1 MGGTFTNAAVPLTNG
16 LFTVSLDFGNQ
27 FPGADRWLE
36 IGVRTNGG
44 GGAFT
49 TLSPRQ
55 MVTPIPYS
63 ITAGNVTGP
72 VAASQVSGTI
82 PLAQLPAAVVT
93 NGASGL
99 SLSGVFSGNGAN
111 LAGVQAVNAL
121 QDTAEAIAFANANGI
136 SDLATRAALVG
147 MENELKAFNVWS
159 NVTDI
164 FPLYARFHPL
174 SGNTF
179 LGRTFTNRDFTVG
192 SFGVSSWPSPIKVA
206 IPSQTNGTVVIVWQY
221 PLSTPYLFELHPVAG
236 LANETTHDEFLYAA
250 YLNSYEHLLSVT
262 NSVIQS
268 SYANDAAWPAYG
280 AAGWSVDGGDGKAE
294 FNLIQRVDFASFN
307 TNGNLQFYRNG
318 MRGMVGGGTPDF
330 TNHVIFRN
338 AFNEIVIGGDPLGVT
353 TSPCLASIAAVFV
366 LNTEVNSNLAFA
378 VTRAARWLDPRK
390 KNLIFVGDSL
400 TVPTYTNS
408 FDYYLSQNPRFSDYY
423 FYNLAGSG
431 QSALTYDTLNDN
443 GGIGR
448 ITNALN
454 MLSGIGCVSE
464 SELLYCLGVNDLGI
478 QGSSPSTTWY
488 HITNFTSAVPS
499 DMNVRIGTI
508 AAVSTNQTLFNSF
521 GTTAFTI
528 NSNAA
533 VLNAIILANSYRF
546 GAGVFDKASLFNQ
559 ANLATNSGFT
569 YDGVH
574 LNDTNGYQ
582 LQIQIAAL
590 IANNNQGG
598 LLGGTGGGLTTNV
611 TIGNST
617 FFITNGLIMRIT
629 TP

>member
-1 MGGTFTNAAVPLTNG
+1 M
-16 LFTVSLDFGNQ
+16 
-27 FPGADRWLE
+27 
-36 IGVRTNGG
+36 
-44 GGAFT
+44 
-49 TLSPRQ
+49 
-55 MVTPIPYS
+55 
-63 ITAGNVTGP
+63 
-72 VAASQVSGTI
+72 
-82 PLAQLPAAVVT
+82 
-93 NGASGL
+93 
-99 SLSGVFSGNGAN
+99 
-111 LAGVQAVNAL
+111 
-121 QDTAEAIAFANANGI
+121 
-136 SDLATRAALVG
+136 
-147 MENELKAFNVWS
+147 
-159 NVTDI
+159 
-164 FPLYARFHPL
+164 
-174 SGNTF
+174 
-179 LGRTFTNRDFTVG
+179 
-192 SFGVSSWPSPIKVA
+192 
-206 IPSQTNGTVVIVWQY
+206 VIVWQY

-559 ANLATNSGFT
+559 ANLATNSVFT